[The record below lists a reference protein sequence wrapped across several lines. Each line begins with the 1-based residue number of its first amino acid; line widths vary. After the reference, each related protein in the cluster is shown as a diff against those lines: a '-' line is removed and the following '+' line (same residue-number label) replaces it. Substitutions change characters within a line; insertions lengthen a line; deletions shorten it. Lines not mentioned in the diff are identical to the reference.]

1 MTRNF
6 AARRSS
12 AVYSSFCADDGRRG
26 LVIAAA
32 LVAATLA
39 VLAYVVTPGD
49 AFMAFDAAIKFV
61 QAAALQSTGFR
72 SMAIPY
78 PGRPFDPAGIF
89 FPFSPPFVFLSGGQ
103 YQSIFPSAYAVL
115 AALLLPF
122 GLPAQRALGVVCGS
136 LAAAACGWLSDR
148 GPRRMPVWL
157 LALATPVWF
166 YAIANGEPALSLAA
180 STAAFAVA
188 LSGSGPRTDLVAGV
202 LLGVAATVREEAMLL
217 VPGLVVAR
225 ALTVGGRLRLWALL
239 GAFAGPVL
247 VMALVDWAWLGRP
260 PLAHLRHAVPMLDAV
275 LPRARAVLPHL
286 ATLPW
291 FERYQTIVGYWLVGG
306 GPIVEWSLAAGV
318 GAAFLSRG
326 RAVGPVVLAVFLAAL
341 AAYHLRIVIGLLPA
355 PRSEEGLLRLA
366 PFLIFAA
373 LPAAPATPLS
383 RVRTTALVTTVAFLI
398 GAALTLTTTGGKGF
412 GPRLTVG
419 LWPLLVAAA
428 WDALVSWRSWQGSRA
443 VRGVIIASGSVLIAC
458 AVMMQLAIAL
468 RPWANR
474 QREDVAALAFVRALP
489 DQVIVIDDMLELQVV
504 ATEYL
509 NRTVLMVARPDDWAV
524 LGERLADAGVTRFT
538 VLATRAHDRDVVAPF
553 RCAESWQKPRH
564 WIGRYVR

>member
-1 MTRNF
+1 MARTLRDTL
-6 AARRSS
+6 AAMN
-12 AVYSSFCADDGRRG
+12 APADDRRRG

-32 LVAATLA
+32 LVATALA

-49 AFMAFDAAIKFV
+49 AFIAFDAAIKFV
-61 QAAALQSTGFR
+61 QAEALWSTGFR

-103 YQSIFPSAYAVL
+103 YQSIFPSPYAVL
-115 AALLLPF
+115 SALLLPF
-122 GLPAQRALGVVCGS
+122 GLPAQRAFGVLSGA
-136 LAAAACGWLSDR
+136 LAAAACGWLSDHR
-148 GPRRMPVWL
+148 PQRMPVWL

-188 LSGSGPRTDLVAGV
+188 LSGSGPRTDLAAGA
-202 LLGVAATVREEAMLL
+202 LLGVAATVRDEAMLL
-217 VPGLVVAR
+217 VPGLIVAR
-225 ALTVGGRLRLWALL
+225 ALKVGGRPRLWALL

-247 VMALVDWAWLGRP
+247 VMALVDWAWLARP

-286 ATLPW
+286 STLAW

-306 GPIVEWSLAAGV
+306 GPIVECSLAAGV
-318 GAAFLSRG
+318 SAAFLTRR
-326 RAVGPVVLAVFLAAL
+326 RAVGPVILATFLAAL
-341 AAYHLRIVIGLLPA
+341 AAYNLRILIGLLPA

-366 PFLIFAA
+366 PFLILAA
-373 LPAAPATPLS
+373 LPAAPGTPFS
-383 RVRTTALVTTVAFLI
+383 RVRTTALVTAVAFLI
-398 GAALTLTTTGGKGF
+398 GAALSLTTTGGKGF

-428 WDALVSWRSWQGSRA
+428 WDGLASWRSWQGSPV
-443 VRGVIIASGSVLIAC
+443 VRGVIMGSGGVLIAC

-468 RPWANR
+468 PPWANR
-474 QREDVAALAFVRALP
+474 QREDVAALEFVRALP
-489 DQVIVIDDMLELQVV
+489 DQVIVIDDMLELQVI
-504 ATEYL
+504 APEYL
-509 NRTVLMVARPDDWAV
+509 NRTVLMVARPGDWPT
-524 LGERLADAGVTRFT
+524 LGQRLAEAGVTRFT
-538 VLATRAHDRDVVAPF
+538 VLGTRAHDRDVVAPF
-553 RCAESWQKPRH
+553 RYAESWQKSRH